1 MRPVSV
7 SRFLVTKGTE
17 KSGCKVAKN
26 ENWDLSVVLDK
37 DKRSS
42 PNHFLLYPP
51 FYYPVQLQQTLLQ
64 WTNGEKSFDCNWT
77 LEERE
82 RARSS
87 KQFVFCWQH
96 QLHCALC
103 FLVVV
108 RNAFNSTEQNLWVD
122 EKAPTHLSWGS
133 RKKGSSHRS
142 IYFELSKPGK
152 SRRWL
157 SCHKR
162 LCSFLPKYDD
172 DVTATRCQFLMGH

>member
-7 SRFLVTKGTE
+7 SRFLVTKGTQ

-37 DKRSS
+37 DSAVHLTTS
-42 PNHFLLYPP
+42 F
-51 FYYPVQLQQTLLQ
+51 FTLLS
-64 WTNGEKSFDCNWT
+64 TT
-77 LEERE
+77 LYNSSRHFCSERTVRKVSTVIERWKRE

-133 RKKGSSHRS
+133 RKKSSSHRS
-142 IYFELSKPGK
+142 IYFELSKAGQIK
-152 SRRWL
+152 EMI
-157 SCHKR
+157 K
-162 LCSFLPKYDD
+162 LPQ
-172 DVTATRCQFLMGH
+172 TSLLFPT